1 MTIKV
6 CGGIFA
12 SVLLIAGCAN
22 NDQQTRQAPNDFAAA
37 EASLRQ
43 ADQAGAQRYA
53 SRELNLA
60 RQELDQARE
69 AADRGDDEL
78 AARLAKQAEVDAQ
91 LAGAT
96 AGNEEMQAAVAEMRA
111 GLQTLRDELQRNA
124 TQQNQR

>member
-1 MTIKV
+1 MKIKV
-6 CGGIFA
+6 CGVIA
-12 SVLLIAGCAN
+12 AAMVVLSGCASN
-22 NDQQTRQAPNDFAAA
+22 ERQAQAPNDFADA

-69 AADRGDDEL
+69 AAERGDHEL
-78 AARLAKQAEVDAQ
+78 AARLAKQAEVDAE
-91 LAGAT
+91 LAAAT

-111 GLQTLRDELQRNA
+111 GLQTLRDELQRNE
-124 TQQNQR
+124 R